1 MRETEQFSIPMR
13 DTTPHPTSTKAPK
26 PSRWVT
32 VAGRTVPGGQPS
44 SSARASSWARRRER
58 VSWGG
63 APSAT
68 PVTVKEMG
76 FPTRERMAISRAVPS
91 RMPRAASSR
100 GMVPVKG
107 PRFTSRS
114 WPGVHRR
121 LGFLGCGAGALLGD
135 TGWTYTAFLSDSMS
149 ETKSDSMIFTWGPK
163 IAPSFSNGGVV
174 PWIFNPATCWR

>member
-32 VAGRTVPGGQPS
+32 VAGRTVPAGSGAVLPEP
-44 SSARASSWARRRER
+44 APWARRRER

-114 WPGVHRR
+114 WPGVHRTAR
-121 LGFLGCGAGALLGD
+121 PSSTGFLLHSLAEGGEGLPGGLV
-135 TGWTYTAFLSDSMS
+135 F
-149 ETKSDSMIFTWGPK
+149 WGVEQAPFWE
-163 IAPSFSNGGVV
+163 IQVGHTLPSFLI
-174 PWIFNPATCWR
+174 P